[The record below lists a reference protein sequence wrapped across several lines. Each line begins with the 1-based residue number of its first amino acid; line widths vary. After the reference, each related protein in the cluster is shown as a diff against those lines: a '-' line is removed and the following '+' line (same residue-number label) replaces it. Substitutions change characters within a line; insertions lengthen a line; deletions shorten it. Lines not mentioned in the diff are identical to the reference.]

1 MYQWFTGVMKMKGP
15 MGTEAE
21 IIRNRRIELGLSQ
34 IEVAVSAGLILQQ
47 YQRFEYGYQKLSNA
61 NMITALRICAVLKLD
76 PYEFVTDFENLS
88 TDDK

>member
-1 MYQWFTGVMKMKGP
+1 MKGP

-61 NMITALRICAVLKLD
+61 NMITALRICAVLQLD
-76 PYEFVTDFENLS
+76 PYEFVTDFNYLS
-88 TDDK
+88 TNDK